1 MTLAQT
7 IIDHVKNG
15 MGPEELARKTPWKDL
30 SGVNLDELLKTA
42 VSMEQKQQSY
52 NLLVYLF
59 RVSFGKDL
67 WFSTEVLSQ
76 AVQHP
81 IMTLL
86 DRQAILPTMRN
97 HLNTIKDQ
105 ITTKPPTESKLVK
118 YWQMEANY
126 YAVNGDMLAETEQK
140 AEAAQNYQIAQ
151 SIFEQ
156 LGLFQQASKYKMLSW
171 RVEGNVIQKKA
182 LPKTSP
188 LKIRLPP
195 TQPFHNFPGASEEED
210 LPISEMHTTA
220 LDPNKV
226 KPLEA
231 EPTVEGETPS
241 PGIDVQPEAV
251 AENPPEQSTAQVDPD
266 DILSEEE
273 QAPPTAQVESGSN
286 AFLTQD
292 TTLPSSDFY
301 YPLPD
306 VWMKEGQL
314 HILGVDKFEGDESLR
329 MKKQIEHECDI
340 LMGIQLL
347 SQMYL
352 VRRNVLEREVKK
364 LERKANRLRQRID
377 RLEKKTGRSEK

>member
-140 AEAAQNYQIAQ
+140 AEAAQN
-151 SIFEQ
+151 
-156 LGLFQQASKYKMLSW
+156 
-171 RVEGNVIQKKA
+171 
-182 LPKTSP
+182 
-188 LKIRLPP
+188 
-195 TQPFHNFPGASEEED
+195 
-210 LPISEMHTTA
+210 
-220 LDPNKV
+220 
-226 KPLEA
+226 
-231 EPTVEGETPS
+231 
-241 PGIDVQPEAV
+241 
-251 AENPPEQSTAQVDPD
+251 
-266 DILSEEE
+266 
-273 QAPPTAQVESGSN
+273 
-286 AFLTQD
+286 
-292 TTLPSSDFY
+292 
-301 YPLPD
+301 
-306 VWMKEGQL
+306 
-314 HILGVDKFEGDESLR
+314 
-329 MKKQIEHECDI
+329 
-340 LMGIQLL
+340 
-347 SQMYL
+347 
-352 VRRNVLEREVKK
+352 
-364 LERKANRLRQRID
+364 
-377 RLEKKTGRSEK
+377 